1 MKLQNWRLWMS
12 MYKTPVISVSPHF
25 STQSKLIILAVSH
38 RFVNLV
44 LTFVFYMFYF
54 EVTIFLHMCNILFSA
69 TFSSFVLSTFIQFCF
84 LFFFLFCSF
93 LRNSPYLFPTSSI
106 FCRSLEGF
114 HWFESMLSWPKSKD
128 FTMQRKT
135 QLSWLFMTQKHN
147 QPITF
152 VPVVDR
158 TRYLNICTL
167 WFYHWLLV

>member
-1 MKLQNWRLWMS
+1 MS
-12 MYKTPVISVSPHF
+12 MYKTSVISVNPHF
-25 STQSKLIILAVSH
+25 STQSELIILAVSH

-54 EVTIFLHMCNILFSA
+54 EVTIFLHMCKILFSTA
-69 TFSSFVLSTFIQFCF
+69 FSSFVFSTFIQFCF
-84 LFFFLFCSF
+84 LFFFSF
-93 LRNSPYLFPTSSI
+93 LFDSTKLSLFVSHLLNFLPVVGGIPLIRINVVMT
-106 FCRSLEGF
+106 
-114 HWFESMLSWPKSKD
+114 KSKD

-158 TRYLNICTL
+158 TGYLNIFTL
-167 WFYHWLLV
+167 

>member
-1 MKLQNWRLWMS
+1 MS

-38 RFVNLV
+38 RFVNLL

-69 TFSSFVLSTFIQFCF
+69 TFSSFVFSIFIQFCF
-84 LFFFLFCSF
+84 LFFFSF
-93 LRNSPYLFPTSSI
+93 LFVFTKLSLFVSHLLNFLPVVGGI
-106 FCRSLEGF
+106 PLIRINVV
-114 HWFESMLSWPKSKD
+114 SKD

-167 WFYHWLLV
+167 